1 MSRLLPLS
9 SLYYTYLIKKKSFI
23 FCTLILIVLGLF
35 LIPGK
40 DADYVTFY
48 MGNISPATNKF
59 WIGNLSAIFSN
70 VIISWLLLH
79 ILTGEREKEIL
90 NYTYVQEDLSFY
102 NSFFKALYKIL
113 GLFFAGITFLFILNI
128 TIFIQNINFA
138 GPYFILPLLYFSVP
152 YILIVAGLSYFVEFY
167 IKNRFLKYTVYYVL
181 VFFIMFNDKLFLG
194 ILGIHELNFIIN
206 KSISE
211 TNHFAIG
218 YLPKSRLHIIS
229 LQEPILPIFWLNKLV
244 ALVLFIPTVYL
255 LSKIPVN
262 RKLST
267 IKMLTDFP
275 QKGSELKSIK
285 FSFSQINKDLSF
297 FNILQKDFYLFSH
310 SIDKTAIYAIL
321 IIWILLFPVKEDFL
335 KFLLPLLFFF
345 TLFINKFLTRLSLY
359 NIDYAE
365 KISPYKNFE
374 IVLSK
379 NAIIFAFYVLLL
391 IPLLIKHSFTQN
403 MYVLLSFFILTCFQ
417 VIMSRIFRNNTFID
431 ILLIILFATYLT
443 GKPILNIF
451 QL

>member
-48 MGNISPATNKF
+48 MGNISPAPNKF
-59 WIGNLSAIFSN
+59 WIGNVSAIFSN
-70 VIISWLLLH
+70 VIISWLLIH
-79 ILTGEREKEIL
+79 ILAGEREKEIL
-90 NYTYVQEDLSFY
+90 NYTYVQEDLSFLS
-102 NSFFKALYKIL
+102 SFFKALYKIM
-113 GLFFAGITFLFILNI
+113 GLFFIGMTFLFILNI
-128 TIFIQNINFA
+128 TIFIQNIELT
-138 GPYFILPLLYFSVP
+138 GPYFIFPLLYFSVP
-152 YILIVAGLSYFVEFY
+152 YILIIAGVSYFIEYY
-167 IKNRFLKYTVYYVL
+167 IKNNFLKYAVYYIL
-181 VFFIMFNDKLFLG
+181 VFFIMFNDRFFLG

-206 KSISE
+206 KNISE
-211 TNHFAIG
+211 TNLFAIG

-229 LQEPILPIFWLNKLV
+229 LQEPIFPIFWLNKLA
-244 ALVLFIPTVYL
+244 ALTLFISTVYL
-255 LSKIPVN
+255 LSKIPIN
-262 RKLST
+262 RKLT
-267 IKMLTDFP
+267 IIKTLADFS
-275 QKGSELKSIK
+275 QKDTEMKSIK
-285 FSFSQINKDLSF
+285 FSFSQIKKDLSF
-297 FNILQKDFYLFSH
+297 FNILQKDFYLFSL
-310 SIDKTAIYAIL
+310 SVDKTAISAIL
-321 IIWILLFPVKEDFL
+321 IIWVLLFPVKEDFL

-365 KISPYKNFE
+365 NISPYKNFE

-379 NAIIFAFYVLLL
+379 NVIIFVFYVILL
-391 IPLLIKHSFTQN
+391 IPLLIRHSFTQN
-403 MYVLLSFFILTCFQ
+403 MYVLLSFFILTGFQ
-417 VIMSRIFRNNTFID
+417 VIMSRVFKNNTFID

>member
-9 SLYYTYLIKKKSFI
+9 SLYYTYLIKKKSFV

-48 MGNISPATNKF
+48 MGNISPAPNKF
-59 WIGNLSAIFSN
+59 WVGNLSAIFSN
-70 VIISWLLLH
+70 VIISWLLIH
-79 ILTGEREKEIL
+79 ILAGEREKEIL
-90 NYTYVQEDLSFY
+90 NYTYVQEDLSFLS
-102 NSFFKALYKIL
+102 SFFKALYKIM
-113 GLFFAGITFLFILNI
+113 GLFFIGMTFLFILNI
-128 TIFIQNINFA
+128 TIFIQNIELT
-138 GPYFILPLLYFSVP
+138 GPYFIFPLLYFSVP
-152 YILIVAGLSYFVEFY
+152 YILIIAGVSYFIEYY
-167 IKNRFLKYTVYYVL
+167 IKNNFLKYAVYYIL
-181 VFFIMFNDKLFLG
+181 VFFIMFNDRFFLG

-206 KSISE
+206 KNISE
-211 TNHFAIG
+211 TNVFAIG
-218 YLPKSRLHIIS
+218 YLPKSRLNIIS
-229 LQEPILPIFWLNKLV
+229 IQEPIFPLFWLNKLA
-244 ALVLFIPTVYL
+244 ALVLFIPTLYL
-255 LSKIPVN
+255 LSKIPKN

-267 IKMLTDFP
+267 IKMLTDSS
-275 QKGSELKSIK
+275 QKGSEIKFIK
-285 FSFSQINKDLSF
+285 FSFSQIKKDLSF
-297 FNILQKDFYLFSH
+297 FNILQKDFYLFSR

-321 IIWILLFPVKEDFL
+321 IIWVLLFPVKEDFL

-365 KISPYKNFE
+365 NISPYKNFE

-379 NAIIFAFYVLLL
+379 NVIIFVFYVILL
-391 IPLLIKHSFTQN
+391 IPLLIRHSFTQN
-403 MYVLLSFFILTCFQ
+403 MYVLLSFFILTGFQ
-417 VIMSRIFRNNTFID
+417 VIMSRVFKNNTFID

>member
-48 MGNISPATNKF
+48 MGNISPAPNKF
-59 WIGNLSAIFSN
+59 WIGNVSAIFSN
-70 VIISWLLLH
+70 VIISWLLIH
-79 ILTGEREKEIL
+79 ILAGEREKEIL
-90 NYTYVQEDLSFY
+90 NYTYVQEDLSFLS
-102 NSFFKALYKIL
+102 SFFKALYKIL
-113 GLFFAGITFLFILNI
+113 GLFFIGMTFLFILNI
-128 TIFIQNINFA
+128 TIFIQNIELT
-138 GPYFILPLLYFSVP
+138 GPYFIFPLLYFSVP
-152 YILIVAGLSYFVEFY
+152 YILIVAGMSYFIEYY
-167 IKNRFLKYTVYYVL
+167 IKNNFLKYAVYYIL
-181 VFFIMFNDKLFLG
+181 VFFIMFNDRFFLG

-206 KSISE
+206 KNISE
-211 TNHFAIG
+211 TNVFAIG

-229 LQEPILPIFWLNKLV
+229 IQEPIFPLFWLNKLA
-244 ALVLFIPTVYL
+244 ALVLFVPTVYL
-255 LSKIPVN
+255 LSKISIN
-262 RKLST
+262 RKLTT
-267 IKMLTDFP
+267 IKMLTDFS
-275 QKGSELKSIK
+275 QKGSEMKFIK
-285 FSFSQINKDLSF
+285 FSFSQIKKDLSF
-297 FNILQKDFYLFSH
+297 FNILQKDFYLFSR

-321 IIWILLFPVKEDFL
+321 IIWVLLFPVKEDFL

-374 IVLSK
+374 IILSK
-379 NAIIFAFYVLLL
+379 NVIIFVFYVILL
-391 IPLLIKHSFTQN
+391 IPLLIRHSFTQN
-403 MYVLLSFFILTCFQ
+403 MYVLLSFFILTGFQ
-417 VIMSRIFRNNTFID
+417 VIMSRVFKNNTFID

>member
-48 MGNISPATNKF
+48 MGNISPAPNKF
-59 WIGNLSAIFSN
+59 WIGNVSAIFSN
-70 VIISWLLLH
+70 VIISWLLIH
-79 ILTGEREKEIL
+79 ILAGEREKEIL
-90 NYTYVQEDLSFY
+90 NYTYVQEDLSFLS
-102 NSFFKALYKIL
+102 SFFKALYKIL
-113 GLFFAGITFLFILNI
+113 GLFFIGMTFLFILNI
-128 TIFIQNINFA
+128 TIFIQNIELT
-138 GPYFILPLLYFSVP
+138 GPYFIFPLLYFSVP
-152 YILIVAGLSYFVEFY
+152 YILIVAGLSYFIEYY
-167 IKNRFLKYTVYYVL
+167 IKNNFLKYAVYYIL
-181 VFFIMFNDKLFLG
+181 VFFIMFNDRFFLG

-206 KSISE
+206 KNISE
-211 TNHFAIG
+211 TNVFAIG

-229 LQEPILPIFWLNKLV
+229 LQEPILPLFWLNKLG
-244 ALVLFIPTVYL
+244 ALVLFVPTVYL
-255 LSKIPVN
+255 LSKIPIN
-262 RKLST
+262 RKLIT
-267 IKMLTDFP
+267 IKMFTDFS
-275 QKGSELKSIK
+275 QKGSEMKSIK
-285 FSFSQINKDLSF
+285 FSFSQIKKDLSF
-297 FNILQKDFYLFSH
+297 FNILQKDFYLFSR

-379 NAIIFAFYVLLL
+379 NVIIFAFYVILL

-403 MYVLLSFFILTCFQ
+403 MYVLLSFLILTGFQ
-417 VIMSRIFRNNTFID
+417 VFMSRVFKNNTFID

>member
-48 MGNISPATNKF
+48 MGNISPAPNKF
-59 WIGNLSAIFSN
+59 WIGNVSAIFSN
-70 VIISWLLLH
+70 VIISWLLIH
-79 ILTGEREKEIL
+79 ILAGEREKEIL
-90 NYTYVQEDLSFY
+90 NYTYVQEDLSFLS
-102 NSFFKALYKIL
+102 SFFKALYKIL
-113 GLFFAGITFLFILNI
+113 GLFFIGMTFLFILNI
-128 TIFIQNINFA
+128 TIFIQNIELT
-138 GPYFILPLLYFSVP
+138 GPYFIFPLLYFSVP
-152 YILIVAGLSYFVEFY
+152 YILIVAGLSYFIEYY
-167 IKNRFLKYTVYYVL
+167 IKNNFLKYAVYYIL
-181 VFFIMFNDKLFLG
+181 VFFIMFNDRFFLG

-206 KSISE
+206 KNISE
-211 TNHFAIG
+211 TNVFAIG

-229 LQEPILPIFWLNKLV
+229 LQEPILPLFWLNKLG
-244 ALVLFIPTVYL
+244 ALVLFVPTVYL
-255 LSKIPVN
+255 LSKIPIN
-262 RKLST
+262 RKLTT
-267 IKMLTDFP
+267 IKMFTDFS
-275 QKGSELKSIK
+275 QKGSEMKSIK
-285 FSFSQINKDLSF
+285 FSFSQIKKDLSF
-297 FNILQKDFYLFSH
+297 FNILQKDFYLFSR

-345 TLFINKFLTRLSLY
+345 TLFINKFLTILSLH

-379 NAIIFAFYVLLL
+379 NVIIFAFYVILL

-403 MYVLLSFFILTCFQ
+403 MYVLLSFLILTGFQ
-417 VIMSRIFRNNTFID
+417 VFMSRVFKNNTFID

>member
-9 SLYYTYLIKKKSFI
+9 SLYYTYLVKKKSFI

-35 LIPGK
+35 LIPDK

-48 MGNISPATNKF
+48 MGNISPAPNKF

-70 VIISWLLLH
+70 VIISWLMIH
-79 ILTGEREKEIL
+79 ILAGERENEIL
-90 NYTYVQEDLSFY
+90 NYTYIQEDLSFL
-102 NSFFKALYKIL
+102 SPFFKALYKIL
-113 GLFFAGITFLFILNI
+113 GLFFIGITFLFILNI
-128 TIFIQNINFA
+128 TIFIQNIKLA
-138 GPYFILPLLYFSVP
+138 GSYFVLPLLYFSVP
-152 YILIVAGLSYFVEFY
+152 YILIIAGLSYFIEFY
-167 IKNRFLKYTVYYVL
+167 IKNKIFKYATYYIF
-181 VFFIMFNDKLFLG
+181 VFFIMFNDKFFLG

-206 KSISE
+206 KNISE
-211 TNHFAIG
+211 TNLFAIG

-229 LQEPILPIFWLNKLV
+229 LQEPIFPIFWLNKLA
-244 ALVLFIPTVYL
+244 ALLLFILTVYL
-255 LSKIPVN
+255 LSKIPIN
-262 RKLST
+262 RKLTT
-267 IKMLTDFP
+267 IKTLTDFS
-275 QKGSELKSIK
+275 QKGSEMRSIK
-285 FSFSQINKDLSF
+285 FSFSQIKKDLSF
-297 FNILQKDFYLFSH
+297 FNILQKDFYLFLH

-321 IIWILLFPVKEDFL
+321 IIWILLFLVKEDFL

-365 KISPYKNFE
+365 KISPYKSFE
-374 IVLSK
+374 IILSK
-379 NAIIFAFYVLLL
+379 NVIIFVFYVILL

-403 MYVLLSFFILTCFQ
+403 LYVLLSFFILTFFQ
-417 VIMSRIFRNNTFID
+417 VIMSRVFRNNTFTD